1 LIYLCN
7 LERER
12 HFGRAAE
19 ASFVSQPTLS
29 MRLKNLERELGLSL
43 INRSNNFDGFTPEG
57 ERVLT
62 WAREIVSVYQGL
74 KLEVESLKHG
84 VNGTLRLGVMPQC
97 SVALPALLKAVEAR
111 YPQLDYRVS
120 AMSADQL
127 LEALNSHTVDGGI
140 GFFELTSLRELHF
153 QTALLN
159 DRGVEA
165 IFHPDHFPALL
176 QHERLSLQTLAS
188 QPLCLAEP
196 TRYFRRYLDGQLRE
210 TGVLP
215 RVIVES
221 ASVMQLIQS
230 AQVGLGVMVSPCG
243 HLLPEMLHH
252 LARRP
257 IDIAPMG
264 RQAALVIAEP
274 GRASPLSQHFFDEA
288 RRHLAD

>member
-1 LIYLCN
+1 MVFDL
-7 LERER
+7 
-12 HFGRAAE
+12 AE
-19 ASFVSQPTLS
+19 VVS
-29 MRLKNLERELGLSL
+29 
-43 INRSNNFDGFTPEG
+43 
-57 ERVLT
+57 
-62 WAREIVSVYQGL
+62 
-74 KLEVESLKHG
+74 
-84 VNGTLRLGVMPQC
+84 
-97 SVALPALLKAVEAR
+97 
-111 YPQLDYRVS
+111 
-120 AMSADQL
+120 
-127 LEALNSHTVDGGI
+127 
-140 GFFELTSLRELHF
+140 
-153 QTALLN
+153 
-159 DRGVEA
+159 
-165 IFHPDHFPALL
+165 
-176 QHERLSLQTLAS
+176 
-188 QPLCLAEP
+188 LAEP